1 MSQRTPDSSTT
12 SLASLRLDADTLA
25 AMRCPVCHHSIILH
39 GDALK
44 CISCDAAYPVT
55 NGVPVV
61 LNESNSVFRTEEYL
75 SGAEQHMVEPGP
87 SLKSR
92 IRSLIPKPSLNLKGP
107 ANYARYAELI
117 VRDNPTP
124 RILVLGGRILGSGM
138 EPLAEHP
145 GIQLVETDV
154 CFGPRT
160 ALICDAHDIPFAD
173 HAFDG
178 VIIQAVLEHVCDP
191 YRVVEEI
198 HRVLKPGGLI
208 YAETPFIQQVHA
220 RAWDFT
226 RFTELG
232 HRRLFRRFD
241 EIDRGACCGTG
252 MALAWSWQ
260 YFLLSFTSIKPL
272 RTLLRVFAELSS
284 FWLTWLDR
292 LTIDKPG
299 TQDAASGYYFL
310 GRRSEKILSDRDL
323 IQQFRGEW
331 H

>member
-1 MSQRTPDSSTT
+1 MSQRHAQAAASPSS
-12 SLASLRLDADTLA
+12 ALRLSAVTLA
-25 AMRCPVCHHSIILH
+25 AMRCPVCHEGVVMH
-39 GDALK
+39 GDRLK
-44 CISCDAAYPVT
+44 CISCDAGFPVVQ
-55 NGVPVV
+55 GVPVV
-61 LNESNSVFRTEEYL
+61 LNESNSVFRAEDYL
-75 SGAEQHMVEPGP
+75 TGEEQHMTEPSP
-87 SLKSR
+87 SLKAR
-92 IRSLIPKPSLNLKGP
+92 MRSLIPKPSLNLKGP
-107 ANYARYAELI
+107 ANYARYAKLI
-117 VRDNPTP
+117 VEQCARP
-124 RILVLGGRILGSGM
+124 RVLVLGGRILGQGM
-138 EPLAEHP
+138 EPIAGNRDIE
-145 GIQLVETDV
+145 LVETDV

-160 ALICDAHDIPFAD
+160 ALICDAHDVPFAD
-173 HAFDG
+173 GSFDG

-208 YAETPFIQQVHA
+208 YAETPFMQQVHA

-272 RTLLRVFAELSS
+272 RTLLRVFAELST
-284 FWLTWLDR
+284 FWLAWLDR
-292 LTIDKPG
+292 FTIDTPG
-299 TQDAASGYYFL
+299 TQDAASGYYFM
-310 GRRSEKILSDRDL
+310 GRRSEVILPDRDL
-323 IQQFRGEW
+323 IAQFRGEW

>member
-1 MSQRTPDSSTT
+1 
-12 SLASLRLDADTLA
+12 
-25 AMRCPVCHHSIILH
+25 MRCPTCHHSIILH
-39 GDALK
+39 GGALK
-44 CISCDAAYPVT
+44 CISCDAAYPIV

-61 LNESNSVFRTEEYL
+61 LNEANSVFRTEEYL
-75 SGAEQHMVEPGP
+75 TGAEQHMVEPAP

-107 ANYARYAELI
+107 ANYAHYAQLI
-117 VRDNPTP
+117 TQQTAKP
-124 RILVLGGRILGSGM
+124 RILVLGGRILGAGM
-138 EPLAEHP
+138 EPLAENP
-145 GIQLVETDV
+145 DVELVETDV

-160 ALICDAHDIPFAD
+160 ALICDAHDIPFSDAS
-173 HAFDG
+173 FDG

-191 YRVVEEI
+191 FRVVEEI
-198 HRVLKPGGLI
+198 HRVLKPQGLV

-232 HRRLFRRFD
+232 HRRLFRRFS
-241 EIDRGACCGTG
+241 EIERGACCGTG

-272 RTLLRVFAELSS
+272 RTVLRVFAEVST
-284 FWLTWLDR
+284 FWLTWLDYI
-292 LTIDKPG
+292 TIDKPG

-310 GRRSEKILSDRDL
+310 GRRSETTLPDRDL
-323 IQQFRGEW
+323 IQQFRGDW

>member
-1 MSQRTPDSSTT
+1 MSHRPPASDSQP
-12 SLASLRLDADTLA
+12 LPSLRLSPTVLS
-25 AMRCPVCHHSIILH
+25 AMRCPACHQPVVHH
-39 GDALK
+39 GGALK
-44 CISCDAAYPVT
+44 CISCDAAYPVS
-55 NGVPVV
+55 NGVPII
-61 LNESNSVFRTEEYL
+61 LNEANSVFRTEEYL
-75 SGAEQHMVEPGP
+75 TGAEQHMAESAP
-87 SLKSR
+87 SLKAR
-92 IRSLIPKPSLNLKGP
+92 LRALVPKPSLNLKGP
-107 ANYARYAELI
+107 ANYARYATLI
-117 VRDNPTP
+117 TQQCASP
-124 RILVLGGRILGSGM
+124 RVLVLGGRILGAGM
-138 EPLAEHP
+138 EPLATHP
-145 GIQLVETDV
+145 HIELVESDV

-173 HAFDG
+173 ASFDG

-198 HRVLKPGGLI
+198 HRVLKPAGLI

-232 HRRLFRRFD
+232 HRRLFRRFE
-241 EIDRGACCGTG
+241 EIERGACCGTG

-272 RTLLRVFAELSS
+272 RTLLRVFAELSA

-292 LTIDKPG
+292 LTIDNPG
-299 TQDAASGYYFL
+299 TQDAASGFYFL
-310 GRRSEKILSDRDL
+310 GKRTDKVLTDREL
-323 IQQFRGEW
+323 IAQFRGEW

>member
-1 MSQRTPDSSTT
+1 MSHRTPDRQT
-12 SLASLRLDADTLA
+12 APLRPSAA
-25 AMRCPVCHHSIILH
+25 VISAMRCPVCQHDIILH

-44 CISCDAAYPVT
+44 CISCDATYPVV

-75 SGAEQHMVEPGP
+75 SGAEQHMVESAP
-87 SLKSR
+87 SWKSR

-107 ANYARYAELI
+107 ENYARFAELI
-117 VRDNPTP
+117 TKQTAKP
-124 RILVLGGRILGSGM
+124 RILVLGGRILGAGM
-138 EPLAEHP
+138 EPLADSPHV
-145 GIQLVETDV
+145 QLVETDV

-173 HAFDG
+173 SSFDG
-178 VIIQAVLEHVCDP
+178 IIIQAVLEHVCDP
-191 YRVVEEI
+191 FRVVEEI
-198 HRVLKPGGLI
+198 HRVLKPDGLV

-232 HRRLFRRFD
+232 HRRLFRRFE

-260 YFLLSFTSIKPL
+260 YFLLSFTSIRPL
-272 RTLLRVFAELSS
+272 RTLLRVFAELST
-284 FWLTWLDR
+284 FWLAWLDH
-292 LTIDKPG
+292 LTIHTPG
-299 TQDAASGYYFL
+299 TQDAASGYFFL
-310 GRRSEKILSDRDL
+310 GRRSEKTLPDREL

>member
-1 MSQRTPDSSTT
+1 MSHRHPE
-12 SLASLRLDADTLA
+12 ASVSPPPVLRLGPDTLA
-25 AMRCPVCHHSIILH
+25 AMRCPSCHDHVVLH
-39 GDALK
+39 DGRLK
-44 CISCDAAYPVT
+44 CISCDAAFPIVH
-55 NGVPVV
+55 GVPVV
-61 LNESNSVFRTEEYL
+61 LNESNSVFRAEEYL
-75 SGAEQHMVEPGP
+75 SGEEQHMTEPAP
-87 SLKSR
+87 SLKAR
-92 IRSLIPKPSLNLKGP
+92 IRALIPKPSLNLKGP
-107 ANYARYAELI
+107 ANYARYAQLI
-117 VRDNPTP
+117 VGQCARP
-124 RILVLGGRILGSGM
+124 RVLVLGGRILGQGM
-138 EPLAEHP
+138 EPLAGNP
-145 GIQLVETDV
+145 DIQLVETDV

-160 ALICDAHDIPFAD
+160 SLICDAHDVPFAD
-173 HAFDG
+173 ASFDG

-191 YRVVEEI
+191 FRVVEEI
-198 HRVLKPGGLI
+198 HRVLKPGGLV

-232 HRRLFRRFD
+232 HRRLFRKF
-241 EIDRGACCGTG
+241 EQIDRGACCGTG

-292 LTIDKPG
+292 FTIDTSG

-310 GRRSEKILSDRDL
+310 GRRSESVLSDRDL
-323 IQQFRGEW
+323 IGQFRGEW

>member
-1 MSQRTPDSSTT
+1 MSQRTPESHQPP
-12 SLASLRLDADTLA
+12 LRLKADAIS
-25 AMRCPVCHHSIILH
+25 AMRCPCCHQDVILH

-44 CISCDAAYPVT
+44 CISCDAVYPVV

-75 SGAEQHMVEPGP
+75 TGAEQHMAEPAP
-87 SLKSR
+87 TLKAR

-107 ANYARYAELI
+107 ANYARFAQLI
-117 VRDNPTP
+117 TAQSARP
-124 RILVLGGRILGSGM
+124 RILVLGGRILGAGM
-138 EPLAEHP
+138 EPIANHP
-145 GIQLVETDV
+145 QVELVETDV

-173 HAFDG
+173 GSFDG

-191 YRVVEEI
+191 FRVVEEI
-198 HRVLKPGGLI
+198 HRVLKPEGLV

-232 HRRLFRRFD
+232 HRRLFRRFE

-260 YFLLSFTSIKPL
+260 YFLLSFTSVKPL
-272 RTLLRVFAELSS
+272 RTALRVFAEVST
-284 FWLTWLDR
+284 FWLAWLDHF
-292 LTIDKPG
+292 TIHTPG
-299 TQDAASGYYFL
+299 TQDAASGFYFL
-310 GRRSEKILSDRDL
+310 GRRSERTLPDREL